1 LNLQNSL
8 HATAIGKSHGSHVP
22 FDEASAGFDFDYPH
36 GSHMG
41 LVATAFGVRASQ
53 KLIEEARCFMG
64 GFRQKD
70 QLRREQ

>member
-1 LNLQNSL
+1 
-8 HATAIGKSHGSHVP
+8 VP

-64 GFRQKD
+64 GFRQKIN
-70 QLRREQ
+70 